1 MRVRDSGVR
10 AVTFAAYQAACGPL
24 IERALDGAVPSGDAL
39 PAPLHDAMRH
49 SLFGGSKR
57 VRPLLVLAAA
67 EAVGGTVVQAL
78 PVACAVEMIHTYSL
92 IHDDLPSM
100 DDSALRRGRP
110 TCHVAYGEAIA
121 VLAGDALHA
130 LAFEWIARAANLA
143 DASRVAAVLE
153 EVAGAIGTRGMVGG
167 QVLDLLAEGR
177 AENARFAP
185 WPADPRDGVYQI
197 HRWKTAALIR
207 ASVRA
212 GAIIGGAAPS
222 ALEALTRYGEHVGL
236 TFQIIDDIL
245 DEVGE
250 AAKLGKDARRDA
262 ASSKLTFPSA
272 YGIEE
277 SRRIAGAHTEQALAA
292 LRGWGTEVDVLRD
305 LARVLLV
312 REA

>member
-1 MRVRDSGVR
+1 MRVRDQGTSI
-10 AVTFAAYQAACGPL
+10 ATFAAYQAARAPL
-24 IERALDGAVPSGDAL
+24 IERALDGAVPSGDAV
-39 PAPLHDAMRH
+39 PAPLHAAIRH

-67 EAVGGTVVQAL
+67 EAVGGTMAQAM

-110 TCHVAYGEAIA
+110 ACHMVFGDAIA

-130 LAFEWIARAANLA
+130 LAFEWIARAGRAVEA
-143 DASRVAAVLE
+143 DRVVAVLE

-167 QVLDLLAEGR
+167 QVLDLLAERR
-177 AENARFAP
+177 ADHERFAP
-185 WPADPRDGVYQI
+185 WPTDRQDGVYQI

-212 GAIIGGAAPS
+212 GALTGGAERS
-222 ALEALTRYGEHVGL
+222 ALDALTRYGEHVGL
-236 TFQIIDDIL
+236 AFQIIDDVL

-250 AAKLGKDARRDA
+250 AEKLGKDARRDA
-262 ASSKLTFPSA
+262 VSSKLTFPSA
-272 YGIEE
+272 YGVEE
-277 SRRIAGAHTEQALAA
+277 SRAIAGAHTEHALEA
-292 LRGWGTEVDVLRD
+292 LQVLGSEVDVLRD